1 MILDSRYQIARKERE
16 MAEQNTEK
24 VAKFSEKKVE
34 HGYIKFTMTYP
45 SGKVFTKYLSPENIN
60 QDHDLRNEMMAWAE
74 DRGFVVIT
82 S

>member
-1 MILDSRYQIARKERE
+1 
-16 MAEQNTEK
+16 MAEQKQVAILTEK
-24 VAKFSEKKVE
+24 MVE

-45 SGKVFTKYLSPENIN
+45 SGKTFTKYLAPENIN

-74 DRGFVVIT
+74 ERGFEVRDA